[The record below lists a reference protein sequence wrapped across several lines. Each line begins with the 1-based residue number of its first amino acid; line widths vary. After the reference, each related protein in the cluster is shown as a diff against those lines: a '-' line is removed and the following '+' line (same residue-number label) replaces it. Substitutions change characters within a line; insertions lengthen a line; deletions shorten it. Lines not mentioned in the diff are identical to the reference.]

1 MSKHHC
7 YNLVLTNSERRAIDF
22 VGDRY
27 CHGYDLFKI
36 LLNAEWKRVELGNP
50 STVPDNAI
58 DGYKEIQDDDISWS
72 GDYDIMF
79 QLKEYLAW
87 EIKCIIDSEIKVNK
101 RLALFSE
108 SLQCKLL
115 EFCKRIV

>member
-1 MSKHHC
+1 MSKHHY

-22 VGDRY
+22 VGVRY
-27 CHGYDLFKI
+27 CHGHYLFKI

-50 STVPDNAI
+50 LTVPDHAI
-58 DGYKEIQDDDISWS
+58 DGYKEIQDDDISWR

-79 QLKEYLAW
+79 QFKEHLAW
-87 EIKCIIDSEIKVNK
+87 EIKTIIDSEIKIHK
-101 RLALFSE
+101 RLTFFSE

-115 EFCKRIV
+115 EFCERIV

>member
-27 CHGYDLFKI
+27 FHGYSLFRI
-36 LLNAEWKRVELGNP
+36 LLNADWKRVELGNP
-50 STVPDNAI
+50 LTVPDHAI
-58 DGYKEIQDDDISWS
+58 DGYKEIQDDDISWR

-79 QLKEYLAW
+79 QFKEHLAW
-87 EIKCIIDSEIKVNK
+87 EIKTIIDSEIKIHK
-101 RLALFSE
+101 RLTFFSE

-115 EFCKRIV
+115 EFCERIV